1 MRENKT
7 LLATLAALST
17 QIIFGF
23 SFMFTKI
30 ALRYASPMTVIAN
43 RYMIAFLGLT
53 LAAVL
58 MRCKIKIDK
67 NIWKPIL
74 MSVFQP
80 VLYFVCETYGIQLTT
95 TAFSSVIIALTPVVC
110 IFPAMFVLREMPTPL
125 QCIFTVVSIVGVAIL
140 SYAGKTGGVITT
152 AGVLY
157 LCGAVVS
164 GTIYIIM
171 SRKLSDTYSAF
182 ERTYVMTVVGLV
194 FFVALAL
201 IEQRHTPL
209 EIFAPFVNAPYV
221 FSMLYLGV
229 LSSVLAFL
237 FLNYAN
243 TYLTVAKTTV
253 FLSVNMVVSVSAG
266 VLLLKEPFTLI
277 MLPASIMVLVGVCGV
292 QVCGGKNAK
301 IRQ

>member
-1 MRENKT
+1 MNNNKT
-7 LLATLAALST
+7 LLATLAALAT

-30 ALRYASPMTVIAN
+30 ALRYTTPVTVIAN
-43 RYMIAFLGLT
+43 RYMVAFLGLT
-53 LAAVL
+53 LAAIL
-58 MRCKIKIDK
+58 MRKKIKIDK

-95 TAFSSVIIALTPVVC
+95 SAFSSVIIALTPVVC
-110 IFPAMFVLREMPTPL
+110 IFPAVFVLREMPTPM
-125 QCIFTVVSIVGVAIL
+125 QCVFTVISIIGVVLL
-140 SYAGKTGGVITT
+140 SYAGKTDGVVTT
-152 AGVLY
+152 AGVLF

-194 FFVALAL
+194 FFVALAVL
-201 IEQRHTPL
+201 EHRQAPL
-209 EIFAPFVNAPYV
+209 EIFTPFINTPYV
-221 FSMLYLGV
+221 FSMVYLGIV
-229 LSSVLAFL
+229 SSVLAFL
-237 FLNYAN
+237 FLNYAS
-243 TYLTVAKTTV
+243 TYLSVAKTTV

-266 VLLLKEPFTLI
+266 VLLLHEPFTFI

-292 QVCGGKNAK
+292 QALSGKTAK
-301 IRQ
+301 K